1 MKNIHKIL
9 LALVFLLAGIMVLVL
24 TAQQAGAA
32 KTITVDDDGG
42 AYYTKIQDA
51 VNVSEDGDTI
61 RVYEGT
67 YYENIV
73 VNKSVSLIGNSSA
86 NTTIDGRG
94 DEDVVQ
100 ITADW
105 VKMSGFMVTR
115 SGSGWDDAG
124 IKVESDHNNIF
135 ENTCSDNYNGI
146 YLYRSDSNTL
156 NNNTC
161 SNNGDDGISLWDSV
175 NNTLNNNTCSD
186 NGYGISLSD
195 SDGNTLN
202 NNTCN
207 SNNYYSIS
215 LGDSAHN
222 SLSNNKMIE
231 NGIFIRGNSIK
242 HWNTQIIDTTNTVNG
257 KPLCYYKNA
266 TGFTVPSGA
275 GQVIL
280 ANCTEMVVENQN
292 LSNGSIGIQLGFSS
306 NVIISNNTCS
316 NNSQYGIRLDHSDHN
331 TLFNNTCSN
340 NYHGIYIEDSDHNT
354 LSNNTC
360 SNNGYGIYLRDS
372 DSNTLTNNTCSNNN
386 AQGIYLYRSDSNTFT
401 NNTCENNGSNGI
413 YLSHSKKNTLTN
425 NNCSNNSEYG
435 IYLWYS
441 KNNILTNNTCSNNGY
456 GIYLRDS
463 DSNTLTNNTISGNI
477 EGIRLERSSE
487 GNVAHYNNIYNNT
500 EYGINAAEN
509 NGCTISA
516 TNNWWDDPS
525 GPYHPVNNS
534 EGKGDTVTDYVIFN
548 PWLGRPGD
556 YFHPTAIIDS
566 VSPDYVLE
574 GDEVHFLGHGK
585 AYNLIIRYSWRSS
598 INEEFYNGTNSS
610 FAISNL
616 SNGTHTL
623 YLMVQDDYGVWS
635 EEVSTTLT
643 INGKPVAKII
653 SILPNPAVEGQTITF
668 MGGGTDDG
676 TLVRFVWRTDEKE
689 LHNGTET
696 FFSLSNLSN
705 GTHTIYLKV
714 QDNYGVWSEEV
725 NTTLTINGKPVA
737 KIIDISPNPA
747 IEGETVTFTGEGT
760 DDGSVVKY
768 LWRTD
773 DKVLYNGMNST
784 FSLSTLSVGNHTI
797 YLKVQDDLGAW
808 SEEVNTA
815 LTITPNKIPT
825 VSIAS
830 PKDGDKLKGTV
841 TITGTAS
848 DEDGTVE
855 KVEISISGGPWLPA
869 IVTESWSLEWNTK
882 DLENGDYTIKVRSY
896 DGNNYSQEKSLTIK
910 VENKD
915 EGGGGGLIPGFEA
928 VALVGAVMFSA
939 AAFALKKR
947 P

>member
-1 MKNIHKIL
+1 MIPMKNIHKIL

-175 NNTLNNNTCSD
+175 NNTLNNNTCSNNYYGIHLWDSVNNTLNNNTCSD

-306 NVIISNNTCS
+306 
-316 NNSQYGIRLDHSDHN
+316 
-331 TLFNNTCSN
+331 
-340 NYHGIYIEDSDHNT
+340 
-354 LSNNTC
+354 
-360 SNNGYGIYLRDS
+360 
-372 DSNTLTNNTCSNNN
+372 
-386 AQGIYLYRSDSNTFT
+386 
-401 NNTCENNGSNGI
+401 
-413 YLSHSKKNTLTN
+413 
-425 NNCSNNSEYG
+425 
-435 IYLWYS
+435 
-441 KNNILTNNTCSNNGY
+441 
-456 GIYLRDS
+456 
-463 DSNTLTNNTISGNI
+463 
-477 EGIRLERSSE
+477 
-487 GNVAHYNNIYNNT
+487 
-500 EYGINAAEN
+500 
-509 NGCTISA
+509 
-516 TNNWWDDPS
+516 
-525 GPYHPVNNS
+525 
-534 EGKGDTVTDYVIFN
+534 
-548 PWLGRPGD
+548 
-556 YFHPTAIIDS
+556 
-566 VSPDYVLE
+566 
-574 GDEVHFLGHGK
+574 
-585 AYNLIIRYSWRSS
+585 
-598 INEEFYNGTNSS
+598 
-610 FAISNL
+610 
-616 SNGTHTL
+616 
-623 YLMVQDDYGVWS
+623 
-635 EEVSTTLT
+635 
-643 INGKPVAKII
+643 
-653 SILPNPAVEGQTITF
+653 
-668 MGGGTDDG
+668 
-676 TLVRFVWRTDEKE
+676 
-689 LHNGTET
+689 
-696 FFSLSNLSN
+696 
-705 GTHTIYLKV
+705 
-714 QDNYGVWSEEV
+714 
-725 NTTLTINGKPVA
+725 
-737 KIIDISPNPA
+737 
-747 IEGETVTFTGEGT
+747 
-760 DDGSVVKY
+760 
-768 LWRTD
+768 
-773 DKVLYNGMNST
+773 
-784 FSLSTLSVGNHTI
+784 
-797 YLKVQDDLGAW
+797 
-808 SEEVNTA
+808 
-815 LTITPNKIPT
+815 
-825 VSIAS
+825 
-830 PKDGDKLKGTV
+830 
-841 TITGTAS
+841 
-848 DEDGTVE
+848 
-855 KVEISISGGPWLPA
+855 
-869 IVTESWSLEWNTK
+869 
-882 DLENGDYTIKVRSY
+882 
-896 DGNNYSQEKSLTIK
+896 
-910 VENKD
+910 
-915 EGGGGGLIPGFEA
+915 
-928 VALVGAVMFSA
+928 
-939 AAFALKKR
+939 
-947 P
+947 